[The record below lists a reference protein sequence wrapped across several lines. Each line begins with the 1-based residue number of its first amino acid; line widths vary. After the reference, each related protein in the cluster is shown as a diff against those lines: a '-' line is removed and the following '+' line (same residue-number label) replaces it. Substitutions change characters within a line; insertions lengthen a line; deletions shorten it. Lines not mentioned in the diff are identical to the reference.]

1 MSLHL
6 NLRRGARGESLAA
19 RHLAAAGYT
28 IEARN
33 WRCATGELDLVCRV
47 ADTLVFVEVRTVST
61 DFLDSPLETID
72 AAKQRR
78 VALAAEAYVRRNR
91 SEYAGLRF
99 DVVGV
104 RLGRPPAIEHLEDAF
119 TPPWAY

>member
-1 MSLHL
+1 M
-6 NLRRGARGESLAA
+6 NLLRMRGARGEALAA
-19 RHLAAAGYT
+19 KHLVAAGYT
-28 IEARN
+28 VEARN
-33 WRCATGELDLVCRV
+33 WRCATGELDLVCRDG
-47 ADTLVFVEVRTVST
+47 DTLVFVEVRTVTT
-61 DFLDSPLETID
+61 DFLDSPLQTID

-91 SEYAGLRF
+91 SEYDGLRF

-104 RLGRPPAIEHLEDAF
+104 RLEKPPRVEHLENAF